1 MKCIP
6 PPKSL
11 GFWRLSHVYVFFLVF
26 LLNGCGAL
34 PTLGPRPGS
43 FSSASEQHID
53 GDGGDEGNLP
63 FVLVDVNRKTV
74 ERLLGAEDAEYFKG
88 AFTDRGPPADV
99 LLGVGDTIR
108 ITIFEAG
115 PGGLFIPAS
124 NSINNG
130 NYVTLPDQEVDQTGF
145 VTIPYAERK
154 GDRGLVKVHGRRPS
168 EVQHDIEERLM
179 NRAIEPQVIVTLVK
193 RTSNLYSIIGDVNA
207 PGRFSLA
214 QGGLRILD
222 ALSTAGGPKSND
234 YNTLVTL
241 ERSGNSATTRLS
253 TLLTQ
258 SENNIFIQPGDVIAV
273 KKEERYYNVL
283 GATRTNNRIAFDGEN
298 LTVADA
304 LAKAGGLNNDLAE
317 PATVV
322 VFRREDPKTLEAMGV
337 KIATFKE
344 AEPIPTV
351 YRINFT
357 EPSGMFLAQK
367 MPLRSNDVI
376 YVSEHPFNDATKLL
390 GALRDVLLIKL
401 IDN

>member
-1 MKCIP
+1 MCV
-6 PPKSL
+6 L
-11 GFWRLSHVYVFFLVF
+11 LLLFV
-26 LLNGCGAL
+26 LNGCSAL

-43 FSSASEQHID
+43 FSDSSDQHIGSDTD
-53 GDGGDEGNLP
+53 GEDSLP
-63 FVLVDVNRKTV
+63 FVLVDVNRKIV
-74 ERLLGAEDAEYFKG
+74 ESLLSAEDAAYFKG
-88 AFTDRGPPADV
+88 AFTDRSPPADV
-99 LLGVGDTIR
+99 LLGIGDTVR

-124 NSINNG
+124 SNMNNG

-145 VTIPYAERK
+145 ITIPYAERK
-154 GDRGLVKVHGRRPS
+154 GDGGMVKVHGRRPS

-207 PGRFSLA
+207 PGRFSLV

-222 ALSTAGGPKSND
+222 ALSTAGGPRSDD
-234 YNTLVTL
+234 YNTLITL
-241 ERSGNSATTRLS
+241 ERGTTSATVRLS

-258 SENNIFIQPGDVIAV
+258 NENNIFVQPGDVIAV

-298 LTVADA
+298 LTIADA

-322 VFRREDPKTLEAMGV
+322 VFRREDPKTLQGMGV
-337 KIATFKE
+337 KMANFKE

-351 YRINFT
+351 YRFNFT
-357 EPSGMFLAQK
+357 EPAGMFLAQK

-376 YVSEHPFNDATKLL
+376 YVSEHSFNDATKLL